1 MMYYFWMLHYSLVKR
16 IYRKRIKGL
25 KKGAS
30 NLAFLCVSLL
40 LLSLLLLLTNKALV
54 GKIIDSNVTLA
65 PLGGAIAAIIIIP
78 FLFLWRGFTSKKIGI
93 LRRVIYR
100 TRDIKHIHAVLY
112 VSFFVGLYILTFVT
126 LILTIPSH
134 K

>member
-1 MMYYFWMLHYSLVKR
+1 
-16 IYRKRIKGL
+16 
-25 KKGAS
+25 
-30 NLAFLCVSLL
+30 
-40 LLSLLLLLTNKALV
+40 
-54 GKIIDSNVTLA
+54 
-65 PLGGAIAAIIIIP
+65 
-78 FLFLWRGFTSKKIGI
+78 LWRGFTSKKIGI